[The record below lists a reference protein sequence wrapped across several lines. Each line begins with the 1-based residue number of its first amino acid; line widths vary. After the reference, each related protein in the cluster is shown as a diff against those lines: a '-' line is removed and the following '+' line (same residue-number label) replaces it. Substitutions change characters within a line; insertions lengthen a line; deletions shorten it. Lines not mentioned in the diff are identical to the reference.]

1 MSVGC
6 IIACPNF
13 VTINEMAHFKLG
25 SPDVSWYNVEVQT
38 KQYGERERE
47 RESDRD
53 RDRGHCAMR
62 IALLHVLSKT

>member
-47 RESDRD
+47 RETETETETEVIVQ
-53 RDRGHCAMR
+53 CA
-62 IALLHVLSKT
+62 